1 MSGAR
6 GITSWERNQQKHPM
20 IPPSRRLGAPTWP
33 VSLWQVG
40 RAIQAAAGN
49 TLTRRW
55 FYPLGPINDLVYP
68 VDGGM
73 EDWSYAAG
81 WEASPKPITVCK
93 PTTYGGYAEAPGVVL
108 YFYSPKRLA

>member
-1 MSGAR
+1 M
-6 GITSWERNQQKHPM
+6 
-20 IPPSRRLGAPTWP
+20 
-33 VSLWQVG
+33 G
-40 RAIQAAAGN
+40 RAIQAAAGK